1 MKYTPVFFSLCA
13 LILSSCSSPY
23 FEDFDTPVQEG
34 VKNYSLTDLERS
46 IVEMPG
52 NAQDVLVVV
61 PKQTTSCA
69 CTSSQVSYPSKKVW
83 ICHQRDCNGNLNHG
97 HYKVFKEETPYAID

>member
-1 MKYTPVFFSLCA
+1 VKYTICLLTFCLGSLA
-13 LILSSCSSPY
+13 SCSSPY